1 MRCYTKEKEI
11 YQKDPLYNRKK
22 RRELLRVFN
31 KFPKEARAK
40 IIKNTI
46 KDLEKEGNKND

>member
-11 YQKDPLYNRKK
+11 YKKDPLYNRKK
-22 RRELLRVFN
+22 RREFLRVFN
-31 KFPKEARAK
+31 KFPKEVKAQ
-40 IIKNTI
+40 IIQNTI